1 MYRKIRFL
9 FHLGIAFIS
18 KYRRLLISGFLVGTL
33 SFILIPRIVSLLPP
47 LRETQIVAQI
57 GTFSLTNLPMSIQK
71 KISIGLTSISP
82 SGLPNPGLS
91 DSWYATDSGKTYV
104 FSITDNNFWQDGTP
118 VTSEDISYNF
128 KDTVIEYPDK
138 NHVKISLPDP
148 FSPLPVS
155 VSRPIFKSTVKK
167 NIFNNVSPLLG
178 IGTYKLENIRKN
190 GQIVESLTLNP
201 VQRDNRLPKLRY
213 IFYPNQQAAQTAF
226 KLGIVNSIES
236 ISEIGDL
243 KTWPNV
249 NITESVQ
256 KDRFVAV
263 LFNTQSPVFSGSSG
277 KNLRLALAYSIEK
290 TRWANRAIGP
300 IPPESWAFNP
310 DTKTFDQDIERAK
323 TLLKKVEIIPEALTL
338 IALPSYLETAEEIK
352 TDWENIGIKT
362 NIQIQQEIPS
372 EFDVLLI
379 AQIIPLDPDQ
389 YSLWHSTQD
398 QINLTRLKNP
408 RIDKLLEDGR
418 KSLDLDERRKIYFDF
433 QKYLVEEVPAVF
445 LYYPMTYTI
454 NRK

>member
-236 ISEIGDL
+236 ISETGDL

-263 LFNTQSPVFSGSSG
+263 V
-277 KNLRLALAYSIEK
+277 
-290 TRWANRAIGP
+290 
-300 IPPESWAFNP
+300 FNP

-362 NIQIQQEIPS
+362 NIQIQQDIPS

-418 KSLDLDERRKIYFDF
+418 KSLDLDERRKIFFDF
-433 QKYLVEEVPAVF
+433 QKYLVEEVPAVL

-454 NRK
+454 NRKST

>member
-1 MYRKIRFL
+1 MGK
-9 FHLGIAFIS
+9 
-18 KYRRLLISGFLVGTL
+18 
-33 SFILIPRIVSLLPP
+33 LLP
-47 LRETQIVAQI
+47 L
-57 GTFSLTNLPMSIQK
+57 LK
-71 KISIGLTSISP
+71 
-82 SGLPNPGLS
+82 
-91 DSWYATDSGKTYV
+91 
-104 FSITDNNFWQDGTP
+104 
-118 VTSEDISYNF
+118 EDF
-128 KDTVIEYPDK
+128 
-138 NHVKISLPDP
+138 
-148 FSPLPVS
+148 
-155 VSRPIFKSTVKK
+155 
-167 NIFNNVSPLLG
+167 
-178 IGTYKLENIRKN
+178 
-190 GQIVESLTLNP
+190 
-201 VQRDNRLPKLRY
+201 Y

-236 ISEIGDL
+236 ISETGDL

-277 KNLRLALAYSIEK
+277 KNLRMALAYSIEK
-290 TRWANRAIGP
+290 TRWVNRAIGP

-323 TLLKKVEIIPEALTL
+323 TLLEKVEKIPESLTL

-454 NRK
+454 DRK